1 MKSKFFKSSNLFS
14 NNSDGGEDLL
24 SDIMN
29 DMKKPKKKEITR
41 EKNIFKSQIT
51 QKQHEFLIFIR
62 LKTC

>member
-29 DMKKPKKKEITR
+29 DMQKPKKKEITR